1 MTVQYKCPG
10 CNKIVAKEDRRRRL
24 SLVVVS
30 PATMIQT
37 HQQAPRIRCEC
48 GKAIVLLKGST

>member
-1 MTVQYKCPG
+1 MSVQYKCPG
-10 CNKIVAKEDRRRRL
+10 CNKVVAKEDRRRRV
-24 SLVVVS
+24 SLVVVP
-30 PATMIQT
+30 PATMIQS